1 MNRTIQ
7 PHSDPGG
14 GLEERVHAL
23 GRSLRQ
29 SLERLVTEVPGGPQ
43 GPQRLA
49 TALGLDKVLASRLLK
64 ALRSPDPLAVVHRLP
79 GPEPLRR
86 ALRAARKVGA
96 SQDAVREAS
105 ASIEAFDAFIREEA
119 GDRSSLDAILSA
131 WLPEAR
137 REFEL
142 RRKQAAFKA
151 LSQLKGAYAELDHSA
166 VFLAPAADGRHLDV
180 VWLIGMA
187 DLQRLR
193 PGVVVKFDTRRLI
206 AGGRPR
212 RPTTLDGKEIE
223 GLDPALRLDE
233 FCDGPPAPLEAR
245 PVGDVVHYT
254 LGDAG
259 FGPRSGVDIL
269 FAEVNRAEIPRRVPH
284 GSGRRGYVFADVKVP
299 AKRLYLDVFVHREV
313 YPASE
318 PELVLYDTTIDG
330 VADVND
336 PIRDI
341 DRLDQDETI
350 RPLGVGVAKADIPAF
365 SRRIEL
371 LEHALR
377 KLGWD
382 AQDFRG
388 YRVEIDYPIY
398 GSQIVVAFEAPEEQ
412 A

>member
-1 MNRTIQ
+1 MTVETTQ
-7 PHSDPGG
+7 APGE
-14 GLEERVHAL
+14 GLEQRVVRTGQELRLAL
-23 GRSLRQ
+23 A
-29 SLERLVTEVPGGPQ
+29 RLVAEVPGGPQ

-64 ALRSPDPLAVVHRLP
+64 ALRTSDPMAVVHRLP

-86 ALRAARKVGA
+86 ATRAARKAGA
-96 SQDAVREAS
+96 SAEAVRA
-105 ASIEAFDAFIREEA
+105 ALAAIDGFDVLIREEA

-151 LSQLKGAYAELDHSA
+151 LSQLKGAYADLDHSA
-166 VFLAPAADGRHLDV
+166 VFLSPAADGVNLDV
-180 VWLIGMA
+180 VWLIGMSG
-187 DLQRLR
+187 LQRLR
-193 PGVVVKFDTRRLI
+193 PGVVVKFDTRRLA

-212 RPTTLDGKEIE
+212 RPTNLEGRELE
-223 GLDPALRLDE
+223 GLDEGLRLDE
-233 FCDGPPAPLEAR
+233 YCNAPPAPLEAR

-254 LGDAG
+254 LGDIG

-269 FAEVNRAEIPRRVPH
+269 FSEVNRAEIPRFVPV
-284 GSGRRGYVFADVKVP
+284 GSARRGYVFADVKVP
-299 AKRLYLDVFVHREV
+299 AKKLYLDVFVHRDV
-313 YPASE
+313 YPQSE

-330 VADVND
+330 VASVND
-336 PIRDI
+336 RSRDI
-341 DRLDQDETI
+341 DRLDLYETVQ
-350 RPLGVGVAKADIPAF
+350 PLGTGVGKADIADVP
-365 SRRIEL
+365 RWIEL
-371 LEHALR
+371 LGHVLT

-398 GSQIVVAFEAPEEQ
+398 GSQVVLAFAVPEV
-412 A
+412 